1 MSLRNAFVGGED
13 GLARRYDMNA
23 SVNEEPTVYEGMD
36 GEISAIA
43 ANVRIAYGSSTE
55 STNTAC
61 RTSTGSLL
69 QSILTCGDS

>member
-1 MSLRNAFVGGED
+1 
-13 GLARRYDMNA
+13 MNA

-43 ANVRIAYGSSTE
+43 ANVSTVCGL
-55 STNTAC
+55 SVQGIDKSC

-69 QSILTCGDS
+69 Q

>member
-1 MSLRNAFVGGED
+1 
-13 GLARRYDMNA
+13 MNA

-43 ANVRIAYGSSTE
+43 ANVRITQGDSVEA
-55 STNTAC
+55 TNTSC

-69 QSILTCGDS
+69 QSTLTYGGS